1 MGSKAFGWLVG
12 LIVVTSILI
21 LAGISNGWFG
31 MGRQGRVAV
40 RPEAESKVDNQTTV
54 DLNTPPGPGYVKV
67 GGVWR
72 PKSDV
77 ELTVPGAAVP
87 NADPAKKPSP
97 VGRTPGIEKDANP
110 AAKSIAEAIKNPELA
125 YRLSNMLPAPEF
137 DRAKYEA
144 DKQAYLDEVV
154 PGRIWQSA
162 TDESKAAKIKR
173 VGEYGHQVLQGETVV
188 LTAEA
193 EPGMPVTFYSPRMGQ
208 FENLFPTITVA
219 ANEKG
224 IATAH
229 FKAAGGTRGEIDI
242 IASSPVRTG
251 LARYLVEV
259 ILPGEDAAPN
269 PTSNTKSE
277 NGGG

>member
-1 MGSKAFGWLVG
+1 MVG
-12 LIVVTSILI
+12 LIVVASILVV
-21 LAGISNGWFG
+21 AGISNGWFG
-31 MGRQGRVAV
+31 IGRQARVAG
-40 RPEAESKVDNQTTV
+40 RSETESKAESQTAVDPNKS
-54 DLNTPPGPGYVKV
+54 PGPDFVKI

-77 ELTVPGAAVP
+77 EQAVP
-87 NADPAKKPSP
+87 DASIANAETKKKPSP

-162 TDESKAAKIKR
+162 TDESNASKIKR
-173 VGEYGHQVLQGETVV
+173 VGEYGHQILQGETVV
-188 LTAEA
+188 LQAETTAGY
-193 EPGMPVTFYSPRMGQ
+193 PITFYSPRMGQ

-219 ANEKG
+219 ADDKG

-229 FKAAGGTRGEIDI
+229 FKASGGTRGEIDI

-259 ILPGEDAAPN
+259 LLPGEDAAPN